1 MKILHLYPNLMNMY
15 GDYGNITVLVKHL
28 KDLDIKVSV
37 DKKEVQ
43 DAIDFSIY
51 DFVYMGCGTE
61 KNLLIALK
69 DLKKYRYHLENE
81 INKDKVFLFTGNAM
95 ELFSNK
101 IDDNKALGFIDFN
114 VRTSEKRYTGDVI
127 AYNEQ
132 IGDVIGF
139 INKATIIEGG
149 YDYRLFDYKFKDND
163 LLDNEYEGYRYRNL
177 FGTHL
182 IGPVLVKNP
191 NFMNLIVKLLAKD
204 KYKDEIYD
212 FELKAYNHSLSQLS
226 KR

>member
-1 MKILHLYPNLMNMY
+1 MY

-28 KDLDIKVSV
+28 KDLGIKVSV

-51 DFVYMGCGTE
+51 DFVYMGSGTE
-61 KNLLIALK
+61 KNLLIALQ
-69 DLKKYRYHLENE
+69 DLNKYRYHLENE

-95 ELFSNK
+95 ELLSNK
-101 IDDNKALGFIDFN
+101 IDDHKALGLIDFN
-114 VRTSEKRYTGDVI
+114 VKSSEKRYTGDLIVH
-127 AYNEQ
+127 NEQ
-132 IGDVIGF
+132 IGNVIGF

-149 YDYRLFDYKFKDND
+149 YDNRLFDYKFKDNN
-163 LLDNEYEGYRYRNL
+163 LLDNEYEGYRYRNF
-177 FGTHL
+177 FGTHI

-204 KYKDEIYD
+204 KYEDKVYD
-212 FELKAYNHSLSQLS
+212 FEVKAYNHSLAQLS